1 MFNNLNIRQGRNLM
15 GHYKI
20 WLILT
25 IVLGVALSI
34 AACEMLGP
42 KVKTETPPAQP
53 TAAPAPPKLEA
64 PATPSPSPAP
74 AVSPRPEAK
83 PPVTPSPAPSPAP
96 APAVSP
102 RPEAKPPVALTPPP
116 PEIQKEETKPAP
128 LPAPAQIFVITLK
141 NANVRTEADPKGK
154 IITTLKKGT
163 KVEKIG
169 QTSNWVNVK
178 LPSGETGYIFH
189 ELVKE
194 LE

>member
-64 PATPSPSPAP
+64 PATPSPS
-74 AVSPRPEAK
+74 
-83 PPVTPSPAPSPAP
+83 P

>member
-20 WLILT
+20 GLILT
-25 IVLGVALSI
+25 VVLGLAWVI
-34 AACEMLGP
+34 TACEMLGP
-42 KVKTETPPAQP
+42 KVKTETLPAQP
-53 TAAPAPPKLEA
+53 TAAPAPPKPEA
-64 PATPSPSPAP
+64 PITPSPAP
-74 AVSPRPEAK
+74 AVSAPQEAK
-83 PPVTPSPAPSPAP
+83 PPVSLTLPPAETKKE
-96 APAVSP
+96 
-102 RPEAKPPVALTPPP
+102 EAKPAPPP
-116 PEIQKEETKPAP
+116 AP
-128 LPAPAQIFVITLK
+128 TEIFVITLK

-154 IITTLKKGT
+154 IITTLKRGT

-189 ELVKE
+189 ELLKE